1 MNKILYHA
9 AFAAGL
15 AMLGW
20 IGHGY
25 LGAAHPLAL
34 GMTAVVAA
42 FYLMGAVELHRF
54 GQATAGLDAALKDI
68 PEPLPSVD
76 TWLDKLPASLQTA
89 VRLRVEGARVPL
101 PGPGLTP
108 YLAGLLVLLG
118 MLGTFLGMVSTL
130 NGTGAALDSATDVQ
144 AVRATLA
151 APVRG
156 LGLAFGTSVAGVAA
170 SAMLGLMSALRRRER
185 LRSAQA
191 LDAAIATTLRAFS
204 PAQQRE
210 EAFKLLQQQAGLMPA
225 LVDKLQGL
233 MDRLEQQGQAL
244 GTQLAEQQA
253 SFHRET
259 HSAYTGLA
267 TSVDR
272 TLQGSLAESARQASE
287 QLRPL
292 VEATMAHITRETAS
306 LHQAVAGAA
315 QSQLEGLAERLEA
328 STTSVATTLTTS
340 WQAALAEHQQASRAL
355 TAETR
360 DALTTAANAFEQQA
374 GNLVRNVDSAHAALR
389 DQLAA
394 QDTQRL
400 DAWQQSLATTA
411 GTLQEHWQSS
421 HAEAVERQRQI
432 HDAMQQQW
440 QAAHA
445 ETLASQREALRSMQ
459 QQWRES
465 HADAL
470 ARQRETHESL
480 QQHWREATAETLS
493 AQRETHDAIQQQWR
507 EASNETLAQQRE
519 THQALQQTWRDGT
532 AETLARQ
539 RETHDAIQQ
548 QWREASSETLSQ
560 QRETHEALQQQWQ
573 QAGSQALAQ
582 QREICET
589 LERTATHITT
599 QADAHARETIAEIA
613 RLMQAATEAPRVA
626 AEVIAEM
633 RQKLSESVARDTAAL
648 DERNRLMETLATL
661 LDAVN
666 RSANEQ
672 RGAIDALI
680 ESTASVLDRVGTQF
694 ADKAGTEA
702 DKLTAV
708 AAQVATS
715 AVEVASLG
723 DAFGTAVQHFGDS
736 SDKLMEQLRRV
747 EAALTQSI
755 SRSDEQLAYYVAQA
769 RELIDLSVMSQ
780 KQIIDDLQQLAA
792 HRRADMADA

>member
-1 MNKILYHA
+1 MNKILYNA

-20 IGHGY
+20 IGYGY
-25 LGAAHPLAL
+25 LGAAHALAL
-34 GMTAVVAA
+34 GMTGLVAA

-54 GQATAGLDAALKDI
+54 GQATASLDTALKDI
-68 PEPLPSVD
+68 PTPLAALGP
-76 TWLDKLPASLQTA
+76 WLDKLHPSLRTT
-89 VRLRVEGARVPL
+89 VRLRVEGERIAL

-118 MLGTFLGMVSTL
+118 MLGTFLGMVATL

-204 PAQQRE
+204 PAQHRE

-225 LVDKLQGL
+225 LVDKLQSL
-233 MDRLEQQGQAL
+233 MDRLEQQGQSL

-253 SFHRET
+253 GFHREAQT
-259 HSAYTGLA
+259 AYTGLA
-267 TSVDR
+267 ASVDR
-272 TLQGSLAESARQASE
+272 TLQNSLAESTRLAAE
-287 QLRPL
+287 TLRPL
-292 VEATMAHITRETAS
+292 VETTMAHITRETAS

-315 QSQLEGLAERLEA
+315 QQQLDGLAQRFEA
-328 STTSVATTLTTS
+328 TTHSVATSLTTG
-340 WQAALAEHQQASRAL
+340 WQAALAEHQQTSRTLAL
-355 TAETR
+355 DTREALGSAATA
-360 DALTTAANAFEQQA
+360 FGQQA
-374 GNLVRNVDSAHAALR
+374 GTLVSNVDAAHGRLR
-389 DQLAA
+389 EELAQQEAQRLATWQQALAA
-394 QDTQRL
+394 
-400 DAWQQSLATTA
+400 TA
-411 GTLQEHWQSS
+411 GALQEQWQGS
-421 HAEAVERQRQI
+421 HAEAVERQREI

-440 QAAHA
+440 QAANA
-445 ETLASQREALRSMQ
+445 ETLVRQREALDAMQ
-459 QQWRES
+459 QQWSES
-465 HADAL
+465 HADHL
-470 ARQRETHESL
+470 ARQRETHEAL
-480 QQHWREATAETLS
+480 QQHWREATADTL
-493 AQRETHDAIQQQWR
+493 ARQHETHDAIQQQWR
-507 EASNETLAQQRE
+507 EASTQ
-519 THQALQQTWRDGT
+519 
-532 AETLARQ
+532 TLAR
-539 RETHDAIQQ
+539 
-548 QWREASSETLSQ
+548 

-582 QREICET
+582 QRAIVET
-589 LERTATHITT
+589 LEKTASAMTT
-599 QADAHARETIAEIA
+599 QADAHARETIAEIT
-613 RLMQAATEAPRVA
+613 RLMQAAGEAPRVA

-633 RQKLSESVARDTAAL
+633 RQKVSDSVARDTASL
-648 DERNRLMETLATL
+648 DERNRLMETLSTL

-666 RSANEQ
+666 KASHEQ

-694 ADKAGTEA
+694 TDKAAAET
-702 DKLTAV
+702 DKLAAV
-708 AAQVATS
+708 AAQVTGS

-723 DAFGTAVQHFGDS
+723 DAFGVAVQLFSQS

-747 EAALTQSI
+747 EASLTQSI

-780 KQIIDDLQQLAA
+780 KQIIDDLQQLATS
-792 HRRADMADA
+792 RRAIASEPA